1 MDFSRFIYM
10 GQNWLYKYLGIT
22 FSLIIVC
29 GYASAELIEVN
40 RVVGRVNDKIIT
52 QGEIDLVMDKINLTD
67 SQKQTESEKLIESRI
82 DRLLCAFAFE
92 QKGMAIPDSYVESRY
107 NNDLLSKFGGN
118 RLTFRK
124 FLQSEHLTI
133 MEYKEQLKE
142 EIIYMHMLSQRKRTT
157 DETSPQSVED
167 YYLQNPDQFMTPTKV
182 HLQELLFTQ
191 KNGSK
196 SEGLKALATK
206 VYEQLKTG
214 ENFDTVSAQ
223 YTNCDFSDWKYF
235 VTRDEILDSTT
246 RKLAFSLMEG
256 EYSEPFKVKHSD
268 KDAWKILK
276 VFQTQAAKKIPL
288 KEVRINIEKALARQ
302 IESEEQRKWLVR
314 QKRDA
319 YVDVSVLD

>member
-1 MDFSRFIYM
+1 MI
-10 GQNWLYKYLGIT
+10 
-22 FSLIIVC
+22 C
-29 GYASAELIEVN
+29 GHSSAELIEVN

-67 SQKQTESEKLIESRI
+67 RQKQTESEKLIESRI

-107 NNDLLSKFGGN
+107 NNDLLNKFGGN

-133 MEYKEQLKE
+133 LEYKEQLKE

-167 YYLQNPDQFMTPTKV
+167 YYQQNPDKFMTPKKV
-182 HLQELLFTQ
+182 HLHELLLTQ
-191 KNGSK
+191 KNSEKPDGVK
-196 SEGLKALATK
+196 SLASK
-206 VYEQLKTG
+206 VYEQLKAG
-214 ENFDTVSAQ
+214 KDFDTVSAQ
-223 YTNCDFSDWKYF
+223 YSNCSFSDWKYF

-246 RKLAFSLMEG
+246 RKLAFSLSEG
-256 EYSEPFKVKHSD
+256 EYSEPFKVKHSG

-276 VFQTQAAKKIPL
+276 AFQTQAAKKIPL
-288 KEVRINIEKALARQ
+288 KEVRIKIEKALARK
-302 IESEEQRKWLVR
+302 IESEGQRKWLAR

-319 YVDVSVLD
+319 FVDVSVLD